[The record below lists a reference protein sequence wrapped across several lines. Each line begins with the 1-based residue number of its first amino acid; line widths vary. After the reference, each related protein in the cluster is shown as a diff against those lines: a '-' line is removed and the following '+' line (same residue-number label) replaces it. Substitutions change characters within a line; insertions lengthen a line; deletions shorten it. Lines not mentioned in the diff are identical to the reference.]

1 MMDIRIDLNPDHLAH
16 CYDYLDSFLTYLWVV
31 REFYHYALQWHPEPN
46 SICQVEHPMHDKL
59 KYNIKYLS
67 TNSWSH
73 RFHEEF
79 QHIQGVQD
87 QNFRIQI
94 AITQKLWT
102 WDPKLVKP
110 KCVWDIYIFSQLLE
124 PFAYNKY
131 KNMKNDL
138 NFQSCL
144 RGLVDKSLGW

>member
-1 MMDIRIDLNPDHLAH
+1 MQNYVMK
-16 CYDYLDSFLTYLWVV
+16 SFVIL
-31 REFYHYALQWHPEPN
+31 
-46 SICQVEHPMHDKL
+46 
-59 KYNIKYLS
+59 
-67 TNSWSH
+67 
-73 RFHEEF
+73 
-79 QHIQGVQD
+79 QGVQD

-110 KCVWDIYIFSQLLE
+110 KCVWEIYIFSQLLE
-124 PFAYNKY
+124 TFAYNKY